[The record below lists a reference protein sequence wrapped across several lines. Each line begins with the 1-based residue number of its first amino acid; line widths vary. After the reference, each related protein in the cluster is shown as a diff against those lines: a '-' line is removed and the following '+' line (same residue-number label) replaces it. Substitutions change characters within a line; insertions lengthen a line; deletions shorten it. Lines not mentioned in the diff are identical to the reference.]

1 MPSII
6 NTNINSLTAQRNLS
20 SSQLAQSSAMQRLS
34 SGLRINSAKDD
45 AAGLA
50 ISDRMSSQIRGL
62 TQAARNAND
71 GISLAQTAEGALGS
85 ISTNLQRIREL
96 SVQSANATNSAS
108 DRAALQ
114 QEVSQLASEIDR
126 VATHT
131 QFNGI
136 NLLDGTFGGGEN
148 GKFQVGANTGQTIQ
162 LSSISSMKASALGSY
177 NGFNNGTLSIGTPSN
192 TTGAASIT
200 VAGSPP
206 TNYALGTIANDAKA
220 IAMAATK
227 AAVPGLTVTANA
239 TTVNG
244 QTQALTATVNG
255 VATIN
260 INGTT
265 ISLQATGNAAGNRA
279 AALSAINAQ
288 SAATG
293 VTATDVGSSL
303 TLTASDGR
311 NVLVNT
317 FTVGGATDSTEAD
330 WGLVASS
337 ATPVGASLNVS
348 YVAPTGST
356 SALTITGPAAALL
369 TAQNPVLTG
378 TAVDTLDISTQE
390 GAAKALSS
398 LDAAMASVNTVRA
411 TLGAIQNRFTNTIEN
426 LNTSSENLSASRSRI
441 QDADFA
447 AETSNLSRAQVL
459 QQAGTAMVA
468 QANQLPQGVLALL
481 R

>member
-50 ISDRMSSQIRGL
+50 ISDRMTSQIRGL

-114 QEVSQLASEIDR
+114 QEVSQLASEVER

-136 NLLDGTFGGGEN
+136 NLLDGTFGGGSN

-162 LSSISSMKASALGSY
+162 LDAISSMKSSALGVY
-177 NGFNNGTLSIGTPSN
+177 NGYNNGTLPI
-192 TTGAASIT
+192 GAASNTAAATT
-200 VAGSPP
+200 VTVGS
-206 TNYALGTIANDAKA
+206 TVYDLGSIANDAKA
-220 IAMAATK
+220 IAMAITK
-227 AAVPGLTVTANA
+227 AAIPGLTVTANA
-239 TTVNG
+239 STMAG
-244 QTQALTATVNG
+244 ATQGTITAAAASPQAAKIV
-255 VATIN
+255 

-265 ISLQATGNAAGNRA
+265 VNLQATGNAAGNRSA
-279 AALSAINAQ
+279 AVAAINAQ

-293 VTATDVGSSL
+293 VMATDAGASL

-311 NVLVNT
+311 NILVSG
-317 FTVGGATDSTEAD
+317 FDVGTTTGTAAAE
-330 WGLVASS
+330 WGLAESTGGVPS
-337 ATPVGASLNVS
+337 GGSLNVN
-348 YVAPTGST
+348 YVAPIGNPG
-356 SALTITGPAAALL
+356 ALTIGTLL
-369 TAQNPVLTG
+369 TAQSLGPTG
-378 TAVDTLDISTQE
+378 TAIDKLDISTQL
-390 GAAKALSS
+390 GAEKALSS

-411 TLGAIQNRFTNTIEN
+411 TLGAIQNRFTNTIDN
-426 LNTSSENLSASRSRI
+426 LNTSNENLAASRSRI